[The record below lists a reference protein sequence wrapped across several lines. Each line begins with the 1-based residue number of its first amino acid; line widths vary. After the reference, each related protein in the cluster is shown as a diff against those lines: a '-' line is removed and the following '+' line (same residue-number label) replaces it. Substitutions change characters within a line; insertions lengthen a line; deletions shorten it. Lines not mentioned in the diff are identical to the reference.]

1 VAIITA
7 IFDAIYIVIA
17 TMTTLGYSDQFPKS
31 VEGKI
36 VTCVMVVTGL
46 FYLTLAI
53 QIVGNAFDQS
63 YEKYLNRL
71 AEKKREQTIDV
82 YNTKHYTRKRQLS
95 MITEES
101 IIHEYIMGNM
111 EISSIQ
117 TLASSCESLMIKTKE
132 LSNILQLLKLDKI
145 SKKTATKQFFD
156 NYTSLKSS
164 ISLIREQI

>member
-1 VAIITA
+1 
-7 IFDAIYIVIA
+7 
-17 TMTTLGYSDQFPKS
+17 MTTLGYSDQFPKS
-31 VEGKI
+31 IEGKF

-71 AEKKREQTIDV
+71 AVKKREQTIDV
-82 YNTKHYTRKRQLS
+82 YNMKHSARKRQLS

-111 EISSIQ
+111 ENSHIQ
-117 TLASSCESLMIKTKE
+117 TLVNSCEALMIKTKE

-145 SKKTATKQFFD
+145 SKETATKLFFD
-156 NYTSLKSS
+156 TYTSLKSS
-164 ISLIREQI
+164 ISLIRVKI

>member
-1 VAIITA
+1 VAIISA
-7 IFDAIYIVIA
+7 IFEAIYLVIA

-31 VEGKI
+31 IEGKF

-63 YEKYLNRL
+63 YEKYLNRV

-82 YNTKHYTRKRQLS
+82 YNTKQTTRKRQLS

-101 IIHEYIMGNM
+101 MIHEYIIGNM
-111 EISSIQ
+111 EVSQIE
-117 TLASSCESLMIKTKE
+117 TLVRSCESLMRKTME
-132 LSNILQLLKLDKI
+132 LSNILHLLKLDKI
-145 SKKTATKQFFD
+145 SQETATEQFFD
-156 NYTSLKSS
+156 NYKSLKSS
-164 ISLIREQI
+164 ISLII